1 MSEELERLKALS
13 EELISP
19 DLLVRLIEE
28 LPDALVVVNERGK
41 VVLFNAC
48 AELLFGYHRVEVV
61 GQGIEMLVPDAVRTR
76 HEGHRTGYMME
87 PRARPMG
94 SGLDLA
100 ARHKTGRTFP
110 VEINLKPIVSTGGT
124 YVSAVVRRRTDAH
137 GD

>member
-1 MSEELERLKALS
+1 MSEELQRLKELS
-13 EELISP
+13 EELILP

-28 LPDALVVVNERGK
+28 LPDALVVVNESGK

-61 GQGIEMLVPDAVRTR
+61 GQTIEMLVPEAARDR
-76 HEGHRTGYMME
+76 HRGHRANYMDE

-94 SGLDLA
+94 LGLPLE

-124 YVSAVVRRRTDAH
+124 YVSAVVRRRTEA
-137 GD
+137 GGG